1 MKTVLICVV
10 LAFSA
15 VLPGRAMSEQEVKV
29 PSLWSWRAPAGEGAE
44 HMRGVI
50 LLEVPGDSPSMA
62 DGVWTHSSSTR
73 WGSAYLIAPVLGIR
87 LYRL

>member
-29 PSLWSWRAPAGEGAE
+29 PSLWSWRAPAEKARE

-50 LLEVPGDSPSMA
+50 LLEAEGFA
-62 DGVWTHSSSTR
+62 KYGR
-73 WGSAYLIAPVLGIR
+73 WR
-87 LYRL
+87 LETQFIH